1 MYALFKTI
9 SNSEEV
15 PEATGL
21 SASLSTRALIAMAVA
36 AAAVIMGALL
46 LTWVIWPRGGEDV
59 DEDLDRER
67 DEEQA

>member
-1 MYALFKTI
+1 
-9 SNSEEV
+9 
-15 PEATGL
+15 
-21 SASLSTRALIAMAVA
+21 LSTRALIAMAVA

-46 LTWVIWPRGGEDV
+46 LTWVIWPRGGEDL